1 MNIFES
7 INNVIINWIFL
18 NKDFYS
24 NYIASENLQ
33 TKLISFI
40 IDFTS
45 FIIPFGLFILVFAI
59 PVYFLIKAFTK
70 VIKQLNTNVITAEG
84 ESRREK
90 RKKK

>member
-7 INNVIINWIFL
+7 INNVIINWIFS

-45 FIIPFGLFILVFAI
+45 FIIPFGLFVLVFAI